1 MDERADVH
9 VRILGPIRVF
19 DEDGEAALS
28 PQSRRLLGLLV
39 VNLGSDVSADKI
51 AECLSDGDLDGSKLR
66 NAVLRLRKVLGDRV
80 ETVAGGYR
88 LRLGEGEFDAAR
100 FESLREQSRVA
111 AKSER
116 PTVIADALDMWEGR
130 ALEDLADEEWAAPTA
145 TGLDGA
151 RAALT
156 EDLAE
161 ALNDASRFDESIEVL
176 ETHLVSNPYRER
188 PVALLMRALAGSGR
202 LPEALRAYQRYRVT
216 LRDETGLEPSSELR
230 ALETE
235 LLTDDGKGTRDLA
248 APTPASLPSGTVTFL
263 FTDIEGSTERWQRDE
278 ALMSEDLAQHDK
290 AIRAAVELQHGVVF
304 KHTGDGLCAVFTSAP
319 AAIEASVGIHQ
330 TAGLPVRVGV
340 HIGETEMRDGDYFGP
355 TLNRVA
361 RPAHVAGHRTRRA
374 AGVATLERLPPRL
387 TCRVGLVHRTRRVGA
402 RNAGHSRLGK
412 IDGTGVV

>member
-145 TGLDGA
+145 TRLDGA